1 MICKEKCSFRQ
12 TVNGVLTAS
21 SSPTKHST
29 NAIQLSHRSAYLIPK
44 TSRPDLNPATGKQVC
59 YDYQRRERWRFASS
73 CKYDHVCIKP
83 HCFGT
88 HPQWLHQ
95 SATAQEPNTKP
106 TLNCRSSSVRY
117 FEYRTSRSCHDH
129 VDWSRLKDT
138 SSRRVWGTLTYSCR
152 ALLRI

>member
-1 MICKEKCSFRQ
+1 MQF
-12 TVNGVLTAS
+12 
-21 SSPTKHST
+21 ST
-29 NAIQLSHRSAYLIPK
+29 NCRLGTDSQFISHQTLHRPDLTPTPPRPPPRK
-44 TSRPDLNPATGKQVC
+44 TSRPVLNPAIGKRVC
-59 YDYQRRERWRFASS
+59 YDYQRREGCRFVSS

-138 SSRRVWGTLTYSCR
+138 TSRRVWGKFTYSWR

>member
-59 YDYQRRERWRFASS
+59 YDYQRHERWRFASS

-83 HCFGT
+83 QCLGT
-88 HPQWLHQ
+88 HPAMAAPVCHCSRPPILNAH
-95 SATAQEPNTKP
+95 STAELPPNGIFTTELAGDVST
-106 TLNCRSSSVRY
+106 TLLNAGTDPVL
-117 FEYRTSRSCHDH
+117 RTPVPAECGER
-129 VDWSRLKDT
+129 
-138 SSRRVWGTLTYSCR
+138 
-152 ALLRI
+152 